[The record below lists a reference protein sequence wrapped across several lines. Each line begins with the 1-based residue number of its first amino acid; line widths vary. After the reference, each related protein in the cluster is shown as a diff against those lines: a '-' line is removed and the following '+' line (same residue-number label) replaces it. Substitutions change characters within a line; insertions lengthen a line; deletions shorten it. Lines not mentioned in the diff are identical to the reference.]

1 MTITTLY
8 YNGKNREQVNLAIAN
23 LDPTALHRIR
33 IDLYDERTLEQ
44 NDKIHAMLSDIAA
57 QMQHLTQKLD
67 LDSWKRLCVA
77 QFKAD
82 SIANNIQ
89 RLSEYWKSKQM
100 RLVPSLDG
108 SSLVTLGDQTRE
120 FPKYVAS
127 GFIEWLN
134 YFGSENNVK
143 FSASQTQDY

>member
-1 MTITTLY
+1 MSINTIY
-8 YNGKNREQVNLAIAN
+8 YNGKNRNNVFIAIEN
-23 LDPTALHRIR
+23 LDPTKLHRIR
-33 IDLYDERTLEQ
+33 IDEFDEKTREQ
-44 NDKIHAMLSDIAA
+44 EEKYHAMLTDIAA

-82 SIANNIQ
+82 SIANDVP
-89 RLSEYWKSKQM
+89 RLAEYWKGKQM

-108 SSLVTLGDQTRE
+108 SSLVTLGDQTRK

-127 GFIEWLN
+127 GFIEWLQF
-134 YFGSENNVK
+134 FGAINGVRFRAKEVND
-143 FSASQTQDY
+143 A

>member
-1 MTITTLY
+1 MTINTLY
-8 YNGKNREQVNLAIAN
+8 YNGKNREHVNFTIAN

-44 NDKIHAMLSDIAA
+44 NDKMHAMLTDIAN

-67 LDSWKRLCVA
+67 VDSWKRLCVA

-82 SIANNIQ
+82 SIANDLP
-89 RLSEYWKSKQM
+89 RLAEYWKSKQM
-100 RLVPSLDG
+100 RLMPSLDG

-134 YFGSENNVK
+134 YFGSVNDVK
-143 FSASQTQDY
+143 FSASER